1 MQIRTTFVIFML
13 LTFRLKLDTLNEMII
28 FIGKT

>member
-1 MQIRTTFVIFML
+1 MGFVFFVR
-13 LTFRLKLDTLNEMII
+13 LTFNLKLGTLNEMII